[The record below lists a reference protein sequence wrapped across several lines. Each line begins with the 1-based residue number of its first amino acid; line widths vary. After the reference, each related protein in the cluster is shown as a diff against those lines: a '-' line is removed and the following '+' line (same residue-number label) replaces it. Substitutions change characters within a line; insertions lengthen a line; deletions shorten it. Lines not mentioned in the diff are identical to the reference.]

1 MPESKRH
8 IILRDSTLR
17 EAMDTPGVWFDM
29 AARREIAAAL
39 ERLGVLEVEV
49 VAPSRVEEDLEVVRA
64 LRDAPIGLRLS
75 GLIYAFLP
83 GCRTEV
89 EQAAGLLD
97 RIDLLAPLSARRE
110 PTSRQGK
117 VSVMLEALSWAR
129 QHFPD
134 IGVGFPHSS
143 QTDAELVAEIA
154 GLATAAGADRIIFY
168 DTNGSAEPFG
178 VRQIIG
184 RLVGE
189 LGTSVIFHGHND
201 LGLATANSL
210 AAALAGAAGIDVT
223 VNGLGDRAGNAS
235 LEQVTVL
242 LGREGFETGIDLS
255 QLRPVSEMVAE
266 KSGVPV
272 SGLAPVVGDYAFD
285 HKSPSHLAE
294 PAEFEAFTPDLVGGE
309 RRLQKAPAGT
319 FKGDQPED

>member
-1 MPESKRH
+1 MPDPKRH

-29 AARREIAAAL
+29 ATRREIAAAL
-39 ERLGVLEVEV
+39 DRLGVAEAEV
-49 VAPSRVEEDLEVVRA
+49 VAPSRVEADLEVVGA
-64 LRDAPIGLRLS
+64 LREAAAGLRLS
-75 GLIYAFLP
+75 GLIYASSP
-83 GCRTEV
+83 GCRVEV
-89 EQAAGLLD
+89 EQAAALLD
-97 RIDLLAPLSARRE
+97 RIDLLVPLSARRE

-129 QHFPD
+129 QHFSD
-134 IGVGFPHSS
+134 VGVGFPHSS
-143 QTDAELVAEIA
+143 QIDGDFVVDIA
-154 GLATAAGADRIIFY
+154 GQATAAGAGRITFY

-178 VRQIIG
+178 VRQIVG
-184 RLVGE
+184 RLVGD
-189 LGTSVIFHGHND
+189 LDTTVLFHGHND

-210 AAALAGAAGIDVT
+210 AAVLAGATVIDAT

-235 LEQVTVL
+235 LEQVAVL
-242 LGREGFETGIDLS
+242 LEREGFETGIDLS

-285 HKSPSHLAE
+285 HRSPSHLAE
-294 PAEFEAFTPDLVGGE
+294 PAEFEAFTPELVGGE

-319 FKGDQPED
+319 YKRDKSED

>member
-1 MPESKRH
+1 MPDPKRH

-17 EAMDTPGVWFDM
+17 EAMDTPGVWFDR

-39 ERLGVLEVEV
+39 DRLGVAEAEV
-49 VAPSRVEEDLEVVRA
+49 VAPSRVEADLEEVVA
-64 LRDAPIGLRLS
+64 MRDAAVGLRLS
-75 GLIYAFLP
+75 GLIYASSP
-83 GCRTEV
+83 GCRGEV
-89 EQAAGLLD
+89 EQAAARLD
-97 RIDLLAPLSARRE
+97 RIDLLVPLSARRE

-129 QHFPD
+129 QHFSD
-134 IGVGFPHSS
+134 VGVGFPHSS
-143 QTDAELVAEIA
+143 QSDGDFVIDIA
-154 GLATAAGADRIIFY
+154 GQATAAGAGRITFY

-178 VRQIIG
+178 VRQIVG
-184 RLVGE
+184 RLVGD
-189 LGTSVIFHGHND
+189 LDTTVLFHGHND

-210 AAALAGAAGIDVT
+210 AAVLAGATVIDAT

-235 LEQVTVL
+235 LEQVAVL
-242 LGREGFETGIDLS
+242 LEREGFETGIDLS

-285 HKSPSHLAE
+285 HRSPSHLAE
-294 PAEFEAFTPDLVGGE
+294 PAEFEAFTPELVGEE
-309 RRLQKAPAGT
+309 RRLRKAPAGT
-319 FKGDQPED
+319 YKRDKSED

>member
-1 MPESKRH
+1 MPDPMPL
-8 IILRDSTLR
+8 IVLRDSTLR
-17 EAMDTPGVWFDM
+17 EAMDTPGVWFDL

-49 VAPSRVEEDLEVVRA
+49 VAPSRVEEDLETVRA
-64 LRDAPIGLRLS
+64 LRDAAIDLRLS

-89 EQAAGLLD
+89 EQAAALLD
-97 RIDLLAPLSARRE
+97 RVDLLVPLSPKRE
-110 PTSRQGK
+110 PASRQGK
-117 VSVMLEALSWAR
+117 ISFMLEALAHAR
-129 QHFPD
+129 QHFSHV
-134 IGVGFPHSS
+134 GVGLPHSS
-143 QTDAELVAEIA
+143 QTDAEFVAEIA

-184 RLVGE
+184 RLVREFGA
-189 LGTSVIFHGHND
+189 SVIFHGHND

-235 LEQVTVL
+235 LEQVAVL
-242 LGREGFETGIDLS
+242 LEREGFETGIDLS
-255 QLRPVSEMVAE
+255 QLRPVSGLVAE
-266 KSGVPV
+266 RSGVPV
-272 SGLAPVVGDYAFD
+272 SGLAPVVGEYAFD
-285 HKSPSHLAE
+285 HRSPSHLAE

-319 FKGDQPED
+319 FKGDLPED

>member
-1 MPESKRH
+1 
-8 IILRDSTLR
+8 
-17 EAMDTPGVWFDM
+17 MDTPGVSFDM
-29 AARREIAAAL
+29 AARLEIAAAL
-39 ERLGVLEVEV
+39 DRLGVAEAEV

-64 LRDAPIGLRLS
+64 LRDAVVGLRLS
-75 GLIYAFLP
+75 GLVYASSP
-83 GCRTEV
+83 GCRGEV
-89 EQAAGLLD
+89 ELAAGLLD
-97 RIDLLAPLSARRE
+97 RIDLLVPLSARRE
-110 PTSRQGK
+110 PTSRQDK
-117 VSVMLEALSWAR
+117 VSVMLEALSWACR
-129 QHFPD
+129 HFTD
-134 IGVGFPHSS
+134 VGVGFPHSS
-143 QTDAELVAEIA
+143 QTDGDFVADIA
-154 GLATAAGADRIIFY
+154 GQATAAGAGRITFY

-178 VRQIIG
+178 VRRIVG
-184 RLVGE
+184 RLVEE
-189 LGTSVIFHGHND
+189 LDTTVIFHGHND

-210 AAALAGAAGIDVT
+210 AAVLAGATVIDAT

-235 LEQVTVL
+235 LEQVAVL
-242 LGREGFETGIDLS
+242 LDREGFETGIDLS
-255 QLRPVSEMVAE
+255 QLQPVSEMVAD